1 MTARPLSPE
10 VRDLEAV
17 ERLLLDGL
25 ACVALARRGAAGVT
39 PLLPDRRYRAALAEV
54 EAAVRQAREGLAK
67 VERAI
72 RVVREESAA

>member
-10 VRDLEAV
+10 VRDLERI

-25 ACVALARRGAAGVT
+25 SLVTLARRGAAGVT
-39 PLLPDRRYRAALAEV
+39 PLLPDRHYRSALADV
-54 EAAVRQAREGLAK
+54 EAALREARDRIGA

-72 RVVREESAA
+72 RVVREGVAA